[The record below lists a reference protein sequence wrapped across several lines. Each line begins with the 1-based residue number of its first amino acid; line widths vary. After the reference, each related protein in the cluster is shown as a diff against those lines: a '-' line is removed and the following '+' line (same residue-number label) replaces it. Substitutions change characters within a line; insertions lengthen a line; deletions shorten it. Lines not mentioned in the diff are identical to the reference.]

1 MTAKVIVEDTPWKQ
15 ITITYPGHSRQ
26 EREQHALTHLS
37 QALPTAEDAGLITAW
52 WFIRKGPWRLRY
64 LPTDEEEARRRLT
77 QNVTWT
83 TDIYEPETHAFGG
96 PDAMHVAHDLF
107 HHDSRHLL
115 TYLQQHPT
123 DRRERSLILCTALM
137 RAAGLDLTEQGDVWA
152 RVHHHRATHPT
163 QPPDA
168 HTWNRFT
175 HQVRHLITGQLRT
188 TNDWHTTFTTAGTDL
203 QHLRAT
209 GRLTRGIRT
218 VIALHVIFHWN
229 RIGIPAATQATLAH
243 AGKSAIFDVHGRGA
257 S

>member
-1 MTAKVIVEDTPWKQ
+1 
-15 ITITYPGHSRQ
+15 
-26 EREQHALTHLS
+26 
-37 QALPTAEDAGLITAW
+37 
-52 WFIRKGPWRLRY
+52 
-64 LPTDEEEARRRLT
+64 
-77 QNVTWT
+77 
-83 TDIYEPETHAFGG
+83 
-96 PDAMHVAHDLF
+96 
-107 HHDSRHLL
+107 
-115 TYLQQHPT
+115 
-123 DRRERSLILCTALM
+123 M

-243 AGKSAIFDVHGRGA
+243 AGKKPSSMSTAEAPRDAGISRRERTDNDQTGPTQRPTPSNLRVLREMTRVQPPVSRYRGKPTREERW
-257 S
+257 SHR